1 MFNKIEIISHNSLTI
16 KNSLD
21 GEKGKVNTLIDYT
34 NERISKLDISFD
46 DRKNSS
52 DSTSQTENIS
62 DSSFSLYTNN
72 MQNFTQKDINK
83 NENKRKIK
91 YFDGFEKYFYK
102 LMPEKFNDYKKSKNF
117 ISKNIP
123 TEERENNVEINND
136 KIKEGDNV
144 NNNNKFNTTKIGIN
158 NEYKYVYYPIYGS
171 IFYPSYNTFYYNYSF
186 INLPTQDFN
195 NVDEEDKIEENEIN
209 QKVSNDIEDK
219 KEEEETDIYI
229 IAKKEKK
236 IKKYFKDKNPKINNN
251 NKKYKEFNNYLK
263 IFNKN
268 NNNLFMGNYF
278 SKKINYNISYKL
290 NEFNIKQRKS
300 YINNSKYNKFN
311 NYNNKRQFHK
321 NIYY

>member
-21 GEKGKVNTLIDYT
+21 GEKGKENTLIDYT

-62 DSSFSLYTNN
+62 DSSLSLYTNN

-102 LMPEKFNDYKKSKNF
+102 LMPDKFNDYKKSKNF

-123 TEERENNVEINND
+123 TEERENNVEIIND

-144 NNNNKFNTTKIGIN
+144 NNNKFNTTKIGIN

-236 IKKYFKDKNPKINNN
+236 IKKYYKDKNPKINYN
-251 NKKYKEFNNYLK
+251 NKKCKEFNNYLK
-263 IFNKN
+263 IFNK

-278 SKKINYNISYKL
+278 SKKINYNISYKS

>member
-1 MFNKIEIISHNSLTI
+1 MFNKIEIISHHSLTI

-21 GEKGKVNTLIDYT
+21 GEKGKENTLIDYT

-123 TEERENNVEINND
+123 TEERENNIEIIND

-144 NNNNKFNTTKIGIN
+144 NNNKFNTTKIGIN

-236 IKKYFKDKNPKINNN
+236 IKKYYKDKNPKINYN
-251 NKKYKEFNNYLK
+251 NKKCKEFNNYLK
-263 IFNKN
+263 IFNK

>member
-21 GEKGKVNTLIDYT
+21 GEKGKENTLIDYT

-123 TEERENNVEINND
+123 TEERENNVEIIND

-144 NNNNKFNTTKIGIN
+144 NNNKFNTTKIGIN
-158 NEYKYVYYPIYGS
+158 NEYKYVYYPIYGN

-236 IKKYFKDKNPKINNN
+236 IKKYFKDKNPKINYN
-251 NKKYKEFNNYLK
+251 NKKCKEFNNYLK

-268 NNNLFMGNYF
+268 NNLGNYF

>member
-144 NNNNKFNTTKIGIN
+144 NNNKFNTTKIGIN

-236 IKKYFKDKNPKINNN
+236 IKIQ
-251 NKKYKEFNNYLK
+251 
-263 IFNKN
+263 
-268 NNNLFMGNYF
+268 
-278 SKKINYNISYKL
+278 KL
-290 NEFNIKQRKS
+290 IIIIKNIKNLT
-300 YINNSKYNKFN
+300 I
-311 NYNNKRQFHK
+311 
-321 NIYY
+321 I

>member
-21 GEKGKVNTLIDYT
+21 GEKGKENTLIDYT

-123 TEERENNVEINND
+123 TEERENNVEIIND

-144 NNNNKFNTTKIGIN
+144 NNNKFNTTKIGIN

-236 IKKYFKDKNPKINNN
+236 IKKYYKDKNPKINYN
-251 NKKYKEFNNYLK
+251 NKKCKEFNNYLK
-263 IFNKN
+263 IFNK

-278 SKKINYNISYKL
+278 SKKINYNISYKS

>member
-21 GEKGKVNTLIDYT
+21 GEKGKENTLIDYT

-123 TEERENNVEINND
+123 TEERENNVEIIND

-144 NNNNKFNTTKIGIN
+144 NNNKFNTTKIGIN

-236 IKKYFKDKNPKINNN
+236 IKKYYKDKNPKINYN
-251 NKKYKEFNNYLK
+251 NKKCKEFNNYLK
-263 IFNKN
+263 IFNK

>member
-21 GEKGKVNTLIDYT
+21 GEKGKENTLIDYT

-123 TEERENNVEINND
+123 TEERENNVEIIND

-144 NNNNKFNTTKIGIN
+144 NNNKFNTTKIGIN

-236 IKKYFKDKNPKINNN
+236 IKKYYKDKNPKINYN
-251 NKKYKEFNNYLK
+251 NKKCKEFNNYLK

-268 NNNLFMGNYF
+268 NNLGNYF

>member
-21 GEKGKVNTLIDYT
+21 GEKGKENTLIDYT

-123 TEERENNVEINND
+123 TEERENNVEIIND

-144 NNNNKFNTTKIGIN
+144 NNNKFNTTKIGIN

-236 IKKYFKDKNPKINNN
+236 IKKYYKDKNPKINYN
-251 NKKYKEFNNYLK
+251 NKKCKEFNNYLK

-268 NNNLFMGNYF
+268 NNLFTGNYF

>member
-21 GEKGKVNTLIDYT
+21 GKKGKENTLIDYT

-123 TEERENNVEINND
+123 TEERENNVEIIND

-144 NNNNKFNTTKIGIN
+144 NNNKFNTTKIGIN

-236 IKKYFKDKNPKINNN
+236 IKKYYKDKNPKINYN
-251 NKKYKEFNNYLK
+251 NKKCKEFNNYLK
-263 IFNKN
+263 IFNK

>member
-21 GEKGKVNTLIDYT
+21 GEKGKENTLIDYT

-123 TEERENNVEINND
+123 TEERENNVEIIND

-144 NNNNKFNTTKIGIN
+144 NNNKFNTTKIGIN

-236 IKKYFKDKNPKINNN
+236 IKKYYKDKNTKINYN
-251 NKKYKEFNNYLK
+251 NKKCKEFNNYLK
-263 IFNKN
+263 IFNK

>member
-21 GEKGKVNTLIDYT
+21 GEKGKENTLIDYT

-62 DSSFSLYTNN
+62 DSSLSLYTNN

-123 TEERENNVEINND
+123 TEERENNVEIIND

-144 NNNNKFNTTKIGIN
+144 NNNKFNTTKIGIN

-236 IKKYFKDKNPKINNN
+236 IKKYYKDKNPKINYN
-251 NKKYKEFNNYLK
+251 NKKCKEFNNYLK

-268 NNNLFMGNYF
+268 NNLFTGNYF